1 MKKIVQK
8 GNKQLTV
15 SDEML
20 ETYLSLGYV
29 EVDEKTGKP
38 IQKEPVSKEAA
49 LKKENADLKRENKAL
64 REQIQ
69 ALSEAAEKQ

>member
-15 SDEML
+15 SEAML
-20 ETYLSLGYV
+20 DTYLNMGYV

-38 IQKEPVSKEAA
+38 IQKEPASKEAA
-49 LKKENADLKRENKAL
+49 LKKENAELKKENKTL
-64 REQIQ
+64 REQLV
-69 ALSEAAEKQ
+69 ALNAEVSR

>member
-15 SDEML
+15 SEEML
-20 ETYLSLGYV
+20 DTYLGMGYA

-38 IQKEPVSKEAA
+38 ILKEPASKEAA
-49 LKKENADLKRENKAL
+49 LKKENTDLKKENKAL
-64 REQIQ
+64 RDQIK
-69 ALSEAAEKQ
+69 ALTEGAEKQ

>member
-15 SDEML
+15 SEAML
-20 ETYLSLGYV
+20 DTYLALGYV
-29 EVDEKTGKP
+29 EVDEKTGQP

-49 LKKENADLKRENKAL
+49 LKKENAELKKENKTL
-64 REQIQ
+64 REQLK
-69 ALSEAAEKQ
+69 ALTEAADKQ